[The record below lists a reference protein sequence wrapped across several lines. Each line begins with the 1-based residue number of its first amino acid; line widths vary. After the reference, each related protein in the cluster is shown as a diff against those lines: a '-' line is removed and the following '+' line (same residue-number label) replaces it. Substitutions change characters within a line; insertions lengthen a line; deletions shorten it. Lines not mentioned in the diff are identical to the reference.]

1 MILSGLLTWAVT
13 IISLSAAAMMLF
25 VAMGFEWM
33 LQAGDVVEISP
44 GVEHWHGATPESDF
58 CHVTVQR
65 GGATD
70 WDVERKDFDEGYGA

>member
-33 LQAGDVVEISP
+33 LQAGDVVLSGSP
-44 GVEHWHGATPESDF
+44 GVILRHPSAPTRPE
-58 CHVTVQR
+58 
-65 GGATD
+65 
-70 WDVERKDFDEGYGA
+70 KP

>member
-33 LQAGDVVEISP
+33 LQAGDVVCQAAP
-44 GVEHWHGATPESDF
+44 GSYY
-58 CHVTVQR
+58 VTRQPQQDR
-65 GGATD
+65 RNPD
-70 WDVERKDFDEGYGA
+70 IHQYSEFLIC